1 MAETDSSA
9 LVQAVRTFVDR
20 EIKPNSMRLEASE
33 EYPSLIVDQM
43 KELGFFSLNVPE
55 EFGGLG
61 VPVSVYSEVM
71 EELSFGWSSLPSFI
85 NSHNTI
91 SSIIAKFGTEAQK
104 ARYLPRLATG
114 ELRGSVS
121 MTESNAGSD
130 LQAIRTSATL
140 QPDGQYKLSG
150 NKIFVTNGG
159 RATVYVVLVKTDP
172 NAVPAKSGMSLFI
185 VEKGTKGFRTGEIY
199 QKMGFKHV
207 DTAELIFDDVL
218 LPQSQLLGGEA
229 GKGLSQLLDVIE
241 TGRIVIAAAAVG
253 TAKAALEAAVRFSR
267 ERQTFGVPISN
278 HQAIQG
284 HLANMATQVTAARLL
299 VREAARFKETGQRAD
314 MIAGMAKMFA
324 SEVCAEV
331 ALTCV
336 RVHGGYGYVSDFPAE
351 RYYREAAY
359 YVVVEGTNEI
369 QKMIIARRLLAG
381 DGEAIGIQ

>member
-1 MAETDSSA
+1 MAIFDPGA
-9 LVQAVRTFVDR
+9 LIEAVRTFIER
-20 EIKPNSMRLEASE
+20 EIRPNSMQLEASD
-33 EYPSLIVDQM
+33 EYPTRIVDQM
-43 KELGFFSLNVPE
+43 KNLGFFSLNIPE

-61 VPVSVYSEVM
+61 VPVSLYSEIM

-91 SSIIAKFGTEAQK
+91 SSILAKFGTEDQK
-104 ARYLPRLATG
+104 SRYLPKLATG

-130 LQAIRTSATL
+130 LQAIRSSAIL
-140 QPDGQYKLSG
+140 EPDGMYKLKG

-159 RATVYVVLVKTDP
+159 RASLYVVLVKTDP
-172 NAVPAKSGMSLFI
+172 HATPAKNGMSLFI
-185 VEKGTKGFRTGEIY
+185 IEKNTKGFRTGEVY
-199 QKMGFKHV
+199 HKMGFKHV
-207 DTAELIFDDVL
+207 DTVELIFNDVML
-218 LPQSQLLGGEA
+218 HQSQLLGGEP
-229 GKGLSQLLDVIE
+229 GKGMSQLLDVIE

-253 TAKAALEAAVRFSR
+253 TARAALEAAIRFSKER
-267 ERQTFGVPISN
+267 ETFGVPISN

-284 HLANMATQVTAARLL
+284 HLAVMATKVTAARLL
-299 VREAARFKETGQRAD
+299 VKEAARFKETGQRAD

-331 ALTCV
+331 SLTCV
-336 RVHGGYGYVSDFPAE
+336 RVHGGYGYISDFPAE
-351 RYYREAAY
+351 RFYREAAY

-381 DGEAIGIQ
+381 DGSAIGLT

>member
-33 EYPSLIVDQM
+33 EYPSRIVDQM

-91 SSIIAKFGTEAQK
+91 SSIIAKFGTEDQK

-172 NAVPAKSGMSLFI
+172 NAVPAKNGMSLFI